1 MGATNFIIKE
11 VQSMVDKIKEKDQ
24 TTAKNNNANTLLIN
38 KLKDMEKAYAKKT
51 KEEMPDYNRIVPIN
65 ITNSPIEIEKKN
77 DNMLSDE
84 ADNYIKLLKN
94 EGLEKINNQTKEK
107 MDSVQNKKLNAYKS
121 YKQNIDSEKENFQ
134 ENRENKNQT
143 VVRNG
148 IASSSINTSWENEIS
163 NEYIERSNLIKTDYE
178 NFINGLNKEID
189 TISQSK
195 NDALIDFNLYLAGEY
210 EKKLSELKKEQMK
223 AIEEANAYNQKLL
236 EQEQDLNELRQQA
249 ILNYQNEWAIN
260 KNIEK
265 QLETEKEMKEGYNG
279 EKADEMQNRYNMALN
294 FYKSI
299 DKNEEKNLI
308 DKNETF
314 LKSKLGLYY
323 TKLIENIY

>member
-299 DKNEEKNLI
+299 DKNEAKNLI

-314 LKSKLGLYY
+314 LKSNLGLYY